1 MKIKQITT
9 LLVLSLTLFL
19 TACQDS
25 VSNDDETSYGTVFLS
40 EKGGRFDSDEV
51 VRETIEFNM
60 QPENVDFQAGYY
72 VTGGAGSAG
81 GQGTFY
87 AASYKLLGKEPLD
100 PNEWAVELQKN
111 IIKTWVVTKDKSDSG
126 GETIYETDE
135 FVVEGYEP
143 VYAAV
148 KVEYVKQ
155 YQTYWVYIAI
165 PATKIGAADD
175 PKVNSRFNEL
185 LDAQK

>member
-40 EKGGRFDSDEV
+40 EKGGRSDEL

-60 QPENVDFQAGYY
+60 PPEHVDFQAGYY

-81 GQGTFY
+81 GQGDFY
-87 AASYKLLGKEPLD
+87 AASYKLLGKELLY

-111 IIKTWVVTKDKSDSG
+111 IRKNWVVTKDKSDSG
-126 GETIYETDE
+126 GETIYKTDE

-155 YQTYWVYIAI
+155 YQTYWVYIAF
-165 PATKIGAADD
+165 PATKIDAADD